1 MARFKELRIKKGLTQ
16 EELITQFNDR
26 YGKRYGAS
34 SISMFENN
42 KRIPETQALMD
53 FADFFNVSVDYLL
66 GRTDQPQGTGFQ
78 KGLLGDADS
87 LAQKAREANEN
98 ASFGLSIQGDLVKI
112 DDVEISLQPKS
123 ADRVK
128 KAIEIALHE
137 ELEAAKKKSQLKPS
151 EQFPIKKSKE
161 IYSLISS
168 IMLIDDLYCDG
179 IETIDVM
186 SIDLNSLVATPL
198 ISDILDE
205 QKRESITYLVPE
217 MFHMKEFIDS
227 LRNHILHYKSEP
239 QVTVGAFKETCA
251 RCLKELRMLMYE
263 TMEATDEQLERY
275 PRNYMYGMEYCVI
288 NNDLYRMEKNGPG
301 RYILTKQLRPHYDPT
316 PREKRI
322 AA

>member
-1 MARFKELRIKKGLTQ
+1 
-16 EELITQFNDR
+16 
-26 YGKRYGAS
+26 
-34 SISMFENN
+34 
-42 KRIPETQALMD
+42 
-53 FADFFNVSVDYLL
+53 
-66 GRTDQPQGTGFQ
+66 
-78 KGLLGDADS
+78 
-87 LAQKAREANEN
+87 
-98 ASFGLSIQGDLVKI
+98 
-112 DDVEISLQPKS
+112 
-123 ADRVK
+123 
-128 KAIEIALHE
+128 
-137 ELEAAKKKSQLKPS
+137 
-151 EQFPIKKSKE
+151 
-161 IYSLISS
+161 
-168 IMLIDDLYCDG
+168 
-179 IETIDVM
+179 M